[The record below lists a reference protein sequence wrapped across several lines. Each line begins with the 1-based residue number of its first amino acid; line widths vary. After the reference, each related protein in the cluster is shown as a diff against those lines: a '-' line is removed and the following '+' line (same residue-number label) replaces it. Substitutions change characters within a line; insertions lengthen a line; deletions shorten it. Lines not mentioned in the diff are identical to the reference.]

1 MVALRRL
8 LAVLTQLAMV
18 LPFVTVTSCGN
29 DRTVST
35 FRLFDMLLTEN
46 WWVPTLSSAIA
57 LLFIVWPVAR
67 DAAVGDAL
75 RAVMAGV
82 AVGATVL
89 SLVIFSLFA
98 GSSDLRSGFWI
109 TMTSWIGIW
118 LACLARAL
126 PAARREAG
134 QADRVLLGL
143 VAGLPVL
150 LGVELLADGDQ
161 DPLGTLLAVPLA
173 GAFLVPV
180 ASLAVAIT
188 RRLSLGTASTWS
200 RVVVTAGLGLAWLG
214 LGGAGVELSVVFPLL
229 GVVGAA
235 AVFAR
240 GVRRR

>member
-161 DPLGTLLAVPLA
+161 DPLGTLLAVSLA

-188 RRLSLGTASTWS
+188 RRISLGTASTWS